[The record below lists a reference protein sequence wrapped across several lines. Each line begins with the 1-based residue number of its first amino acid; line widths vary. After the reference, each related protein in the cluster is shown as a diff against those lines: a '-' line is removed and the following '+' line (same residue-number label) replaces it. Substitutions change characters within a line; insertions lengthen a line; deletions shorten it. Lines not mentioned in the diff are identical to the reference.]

1 MMQRYYFLLENMYRA
16 MMIFWLTC
24 LVGYPRTSAPEPKN
38 IIVCF
43 YLLIFFHPFNPYN
56 PCSFHHWVFCRTRIY
71 KIDTDGSLLLDFVG
85 WCSLCTLRAES
96 PTAHKGRIRQN
107 PASDRR
113 YEILYRSNSK
123 EHPWKNKSV
132 ASALSVIDFERGERA
147 KGEWAHTWGTVFQT
161 K

>member
-1 MMQRYYFLLENMYRA
+1 MTESTYNLSRKESKRWQNVNTQLLIILTVGIYRTH
-16 MMIFWLTC
+16 L
-24 LVGYPRTSAPEPKN
+24 
-38 IIVCF
+38 
-43 YLLIFFHPFNPYN
+43 YLLRFFHPFNPYN

-96 PTAHKGRIRQN
+96 PTANKGRIRQN

-113 YEILYRSNSK
+113 YEIFYRSNSK

-147 KGEWAHTWGTVFQT
+147 KGEWAHLMGYCLPN
-161 K
+161 